1 MPKPY
6 VPNDK
11 WSQKAQEMGYRA
23 RSVFKLMELDERFS
37 LLKPKMRV
45 LDLGAAPGSWLQ
57 YVAEKIGPEGVAIG
71 LDLQKIEE
79 IAPNVRTAKAD
90 ITDIPAVYLLLQALL
105 SHERPKVDIVLC
117 DLAPNTSG
125 IRDIDQWRSIELN
138 EAAVALASKVLNQGG
153 GCVLKVFRGADF
165 DEFFTKLKIDWTVR
179 LAHVAASRD
188 RSSEVYLVMK
198 RKRAQTKTQVD
209 EAGSA

>member
-1 MPKPY
+1 M
-6 VPNDK
+6 
-11 WSQKAQEMGYRA
+11 
-23 RSVFKLMELDERFS
+23 
-37 LLKPKMRV
+37 
-45 LDLGAAPGSWLQ
+45 
-57 YVAEKIGPEGVAIG
+57 
-71 LDLQKIEE
+71 
-79 IAPNVRTAKAD
+79 
-90 ITDIPAVYLLLQALL
+90 
-105 SHERPKVDIVLC
+105 VLC

-165 DEFFTKLKIDWTVR
+165 DEFFGKLKIEWTVR